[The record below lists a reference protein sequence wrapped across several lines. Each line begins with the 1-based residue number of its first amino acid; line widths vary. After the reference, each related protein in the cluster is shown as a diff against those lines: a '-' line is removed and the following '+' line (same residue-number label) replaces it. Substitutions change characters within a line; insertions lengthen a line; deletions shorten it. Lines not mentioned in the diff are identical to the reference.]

1 MKEKEGDRTVKP
13 ASTQTFQKEAKTDQL
28 VPLFAYELLRDILIP
43 EMLGNDTDE
52 ISYWVGKHIARTF
65 PLLSNEEISS
75 FFKEAAWGDLEL
87 VEQNKKEMKLELTG
101 DIVERRLL
109 MHNEPSFRLEA
120 GFIAEQVQSQKNLVT
135 EAHEE
140 IAKKKKKVFFIVRW
154 DLKDPVQS

>member
-1 MKEKEGDRTVKP
+1 MKP

-120 GFIAEQVQSQKNLVT
+120 GFIAEQIQSQKNLVT

>member
-1 MKEKEGDRTVKP
+1 
-13 ASTQTFQKEAKTDQL
+13 
-28 VPLFAYELLRDILIP
+28 
-43 EMLGNDTDE
+43 
-52 ISYWVGKHIARTF
+52 
-65 PLLSNEEISS
+65 
-75 FFKEAAWGDLEL
+75 
-87 VEQNKKEMKLELTG
+87 MKLELTG

-140 IAKKKKKVFFIVRW
+140 IVKKKKKVFFIVRW

>member
-1 MKEKEGDRTVKP
+1 MKP

-120 GFIAEQVQSQKNLVT
+120 GFIAEQIQSQKNLVT

-140 IAKKKKKVFFIVRW
+140 IVKKKKKVFFIVRW